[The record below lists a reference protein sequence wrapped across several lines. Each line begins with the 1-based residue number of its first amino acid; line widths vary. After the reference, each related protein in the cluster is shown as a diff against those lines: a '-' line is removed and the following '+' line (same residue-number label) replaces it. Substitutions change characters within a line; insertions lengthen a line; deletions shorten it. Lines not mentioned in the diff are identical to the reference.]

1 MPELTNTFQIAAP
14 PDFAADKITHHHRH
28 RKIAQI

>member
-14 PDFAADKITHHHRH
+14 PDFAADKITHHRH
-28 RKIAQI
+28 RTIAQI